1 MWHNPLSFD
10 RVYIILIIV
19 QRDAT
24 QSSIFI
30 ILQVHS
36 TCFGFQ
42 THPSSGVH
50 KTVTTTSGTAL
61 IFYAAAQKD
70 DQYRR
75 LWLQFC
81 VLLMMGV
88 VDTQNMQSEPAE

>member
-1 MWHNPLSFD
+1 MQLVGIHIYNLDIAWIKN
-10 RVYIILIIV
+10 
-19 QRDAT
+19 QRNE
-24 QSSIFI
+24 SLFI